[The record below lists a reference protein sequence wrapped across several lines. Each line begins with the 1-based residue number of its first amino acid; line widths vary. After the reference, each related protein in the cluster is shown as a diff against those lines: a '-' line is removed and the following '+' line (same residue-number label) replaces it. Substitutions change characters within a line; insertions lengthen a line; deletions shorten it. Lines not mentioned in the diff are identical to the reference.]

1 MNNQIVVVV
10 GADGRILS
18 TEQDG
23 VFRRSN
29 KQNELVALLSN
40 FPSTSTV
47 KANFVRSD
55 GVKPNSQY
63 LRFDGEQTYEDNT
76 YNVFKYLL
84 SDYQL
89 YATGPL
95 VVSLDIINGSVT
107 ATTGDFTIDV
117 EASENACGADAPQ
130 DPNQYD
136 EVVKGLMLTD
146 AVLLDRT
153 QNVPNL
159 VASIQKVEGTD
170 NAFTYTD
177 NKGLKSFPIVI
188 GEGSDPPA
196 YLIAAYTG
204 VIAKAAWEPILNGTT
219 VTGYKAVISAA
230 THGQMKDGATAKDLW
245 IEFGE
250 VQNAET
256 ENPSVNDALE
266 QYTIDAA
273 GNITITVTQRMDLA
287 VKVWNGKGIK
297 GEKGD
302 PSLTCV
308 NAINWDG
315 GSNQF
320 LATVSSFNRTPLVN
334 EKFVAVLKVDNDNLS
349 VGSCIVKSVTNNQS
363 VTGTILESH
372 SIVGTQGLVYPYI
385 YMTNNIGTV
394 PYEISLQTTNF
405 NRTPLSG
412 EEFTLFVLLRVSSTS
427 IEHYLAQAKVLSVNG
442 TTVAV
447 YITHQSRIDGAQG
460 PQGEKGETGNGI
472 AFSYVNYQIGD
483 SGTKVPAGVWSVVVP
498 EIPQGK
504 YLWTKTV
511 IQFENEEQNIAYSVS
526 YRDLNFTQEERDELA
541 YIKSVV
547 PSSATPEN
555 QLVDKAFV
563 NSTVNNMSAFY
574 ITSNAEGAAFA
585 THAALI
591 AATVFYSGGKTRV
604 PTQND
609 YATVLADETQPKGVD
624 GSYPTT
630 RYVYQTETAGG
641 TYPDGQWDFQYVVN
655 NTSLT
660 QAQVD
665 AINSGITAEKITQID
680 NSLSGKVNKSGDTM
694 TGNLGIQELYQDST
708 GKKVVDANAY
718 VYDAGRRVYSPN
730 NPPPTA
736 SIALFCHSIF
746 ITSKYYDGAVIFATL
761 YNSNPGS
768 MDLSSFAAFL
778 EGTYTIPERGFAVS
792 GFLNDSGGVR
802 PILSVYMQ
810 GGTIKVL
817 TFRDNLDFPI
827 SQFLDTVSRIL

>member
-1 MNNQIVVVV
+1 MIVFAK
-10 GADGRILS
+10 ADGTIMDVLPSPVYQGSNLENSIYFVAPFSRMNAVTVSFKLPNGINTQSYPMTSVSELEGVTDKLGKEYSVWQWAEANAEVTQYAGVCLAQFGVYLPNGQLLMTARTGFDVQAGILPDLPP
-18 TEQDG
+18 QPAPD
-23 VFRRSN
+23 VY
-29 KQNELVALLSN
+29 ALI
-40 FPSTSTV
+40 
-47 KANFVRSD
+47 
-55 GVKPNSQY
+55 
-63 LRFDGEQTYEDNT
+63 LRYIQ
-76 YNVFKYLL
+76 
-84 SDYQL
+84 QL
-89 YATGPL
+89 
-95 VVSLDIINGSVT
+95 N
-107 ATTGDFTIDV
+107 
-117 EASENACGADAPQ
+117 
-130 DPNQYD
+130 
-136 EVVKGLMLTD
+136 
-146 AVLLDRT
+146 DRT
-153 QNVPNL
+153 KDSIVTKIEKVP
-159 VASIQKVEGTD
+159 STD

-196 YLIAAYTG
+196 YLMAAYMG
-204 VIAKAAWEPILNGTT
+204 EISKAAWEPIYADGSTT
-219 VTGYKAVISAA
+219 VTGYKAVIPAA
-230 THGQMKDGATAKDLW
+230 THGQMQNGATIKDLW

-308 NAINWDG
+308 YAIDWDG

-320 LATVSSFNRTPLVN
+320 SATVSDFNRTPLVN
-334 EKFVAVLKVDNDNLS
+334 EKFVSVLKVDNDNLS
-349 VGSCIVKSVTNNQS
+349 VGSCIVKSVTNNQL
-363 VTGTILESH
+363 VTGTILQSY
-372 SIVGTQGLVYPYI
+372 SIVGVQGLVYPYI

-412 EEFTLFVLLRVSSTS
+412 EEFTLFVLLRVSFTS

-442 TTVAV
+442 ATVV
-447 YITHQSRIDGAQG
+447 VNITYQSRIDGAQG
-460 PQGEKGETGNGI
+460 PQGEKGEKGNGI

-483 SGTKVPAGVWSVVVP
+483 SGTKVPTGAWSVVVP

-526 YRDLNFTQEERDELA
+526 YRDLNFTQEERDDLA

-555 QLVDKAFV
+555 QLADKAFV

-591 AATVFYSGGKTRV
+591 AATTFYSGGKERV

-609 YATVLADETQPKGVD
+609 YATVLADETQPKGAS

-630 RYVYQTETAGG
+630 RYVYQTATEGG

-736 SIALFCHSIF
+736 LIALFCHSIS

-810 GGTIKVL
+810 GGTIKVS
-817 TFRDNLDFPI
+817 TFRDNLDFPT